1 MRLPDKVY
9 DVLKQI
15 QRWMPALVA
24 VYVNLAPIWNLP
36 IPDKVSKTWAELA
49 TILAMILEA
58 STVAYK
64 KDVLS
69 LDVSVPKEED
79 EVDE

>member
-24 VYVNLAPIWNLP
+24 VYVNLAPIWGLP
-36 IPDKVSKTWAELA
+36 IPDKISKTWAELA

-64 KDVLS
+64 KDVLAR
-69 LDVSVPKEED
+69 DVSVPKDD
-79 EVDE
+79 EVSE